1 MDIRDDFL
9 AFGVP
14 LIGEEEI
21 QEVED
26 CLRSGWLSTG
36 PKVAEFEELLREYTG
51 SQFAIALN
59 SCTAGLH
66 LSLLAAGIGKG
77 DEVITT
83 PMTFCATVNTIIHAG
98 AKPVL
103 VDIERDT
110 QLIDTQRIEEAITP
124 QTRAIIPVHLY
135 GRTCKMNTITEIAE
149 KYNLV
154 VIEDAAHALEAKYQN
169 KKIGSIS
176 DFTCFSFYATK
187 NICTGEGGL
196 VTTDNP
202 EFAEKIKIYR
212 LHGLSRDAWK
222 RYSDSGY
229 EHYQVLYPGFKYNMM
244 DIQAAIGIHQLK
256 HIDDWLKRRNEIWNF
271 YNQAF
276 ADLPVDTPSPDDD
289 SITHARHLYTLL
301 IDEEK
306 CGISRDSFLEKMRQY
321 NIGAGVH
328 YIGIHLH
335 PYYAQEFG
343 FSRDDFPHASWISD
357 CTVSLPLSPKLE
369 DRDVEDVIS
378 AVKRAIS

>member
-1 MDIRDDFL
+1 MDIRDSFL
-9 AFGVP
+9 AFGTP

-36 PKVAEFEELLREYTG
+36 PKVAEFEESLREYTN

-66 LSLLAAGIGKG
+66 LSLLAAGIGKR

-83 PMTFCATVNTIIHAG
+83 PMTFCATVNTIIHVG

-124 QTRAIIPVHLY
+124 QTKGIVPVHLY
-135 GRTCKMNTITEIAE
+135 GRPCKMDAITEIAE

-154 VIEDAAHALEAKYQN
+154 VIEDAAHALESKYQN
-169 KKIGSIS
+169 QKIGSIS

-202 EFAEKIKIYR
+202 EFAKKIRICR

-222 RYSDSGY
+222 RYSNSGY

-256 HIDDWLKRRNEIWNF
+256 HIDDWLERRNEIWNF
-271 YNQAF
+271 YDQSF
-276 ADLPVDTPSPDDD
+276 ADLPVDLPAPDED
-289 SITHARHLYTLL
+289 SAIHARHLYTLL
-301 IDEEK
+301 IDEEQ

-343 FSRDDFPHASWISD
+343 FSRDDFPNASWVSD

-378 AVKRAIS
+378 AVKKAIN

>member
-1 MDIRDDFL
+1 MDIRDSFL
-9 AFGVP
+9 AFGTP

-36 PKVAEFEELLREYTG
+36 PKVAEFEESLREYTG
-51 SQFAIALN
+51 NQFAIALN

-66 LSLLAAGIGKG
+66 LSLLTAGIGKG

-83 PMTFCATVNTIIHAG
+83 PMTFCATVNTIVHVG

-110 QLIDTQRIEEAITP
+110 QLIDTKRIEEAITP
-124 QTRAIIPVHLY
+124 QTKGIIPVHLY
-135 GRTCKMNTITEIAE
+135 GRPCKMTAITEIAE
-149 KYNLV
+149 KYSLV
-154 VIEDAAHALEAKYQN
+154 VIEDAAHALESKYQN
-169 KKIGSIS
+169 QKIGSIS

-202 EFAEKIKIYR
+202 EFAEKIRICR

-222 RYSDSGY
+222 RYSNSGY

-271 YNQAF
+271 YNQSF
-276 ADLPVDTPSPDDD
+276 ASLPVSLPAPDED
-289 SITHARHLYTLL
+289 SAIHARHLYTLL
-301 IDEEK
+301 IDEEQ
-306 CGISRDSFLEKMRQY
+306 CGISRDNFLENMRQY

-343 FSRDDFPHASWISD
+343 FSRDDFPNASWVSD
-357 CTVSLPLSPKLE
+357 CTISLPLSPQLE

-378 AVKRAIS
+378 AVKKAIN

>member
-36 PKVAEFEELLREYTG
+36 PKVAEFEGLLREYTG
-51 SQFAIALN
+51 GQFAIALN

-124 QTRAIIPVHLY
+124 QTKAIIPVHLY
-135 GRTCKMNTITEIAE
+135 GRSCKMNAITEIAE

-169 KKIGSIS
+169 RKIGSIS

-244 DIQAAIGIHQLK
+244 DIQAAIGIHQFK

>member
-9 AFGVP
+9 AFGAP

-36 PKVAEFEELLREYTG
+36 PKVAEFEELLRQYTG

-83 PMTFCATVNTIIHAG
+83 PMTFCATVNTIIHAR

-124 QTRAIIPVHLY
+124 QTKAIIPVHLY
-135 GRTCKMNTITEIAE
+135 GKPCKMDAITETAE
-149 KYNLV
+149 KYDLV
-154 VIEDAAHALEAKYQN
+154 VIEDAAHALEAKYRNQ
-169 KKIGSIS
+169 KIGNIS

-202 EFAEKIKIYR
+202 EFAEKIRIYR

-229 EHYQVLYPGFKYNMM
+229 QHYQVLYPGFKYNMM

-256 HIDDWLKRRNEIWNF
+256 HIDDWLRRRNEIWNF

-276 ADLPVDTPSPDDD
+276 ADLPVDTPSPDGD

-343 FSRDDFPHASWISD
+343 FSRDDFPHASWVSE
-357 CTVSLPLSPKLE
+357 CTVSLPLSPKLK

-378 AVKRAIS
+378 AVKKAIN

>member
-124 QTRAIIPVHLY
+124 QTKAIIPVHLY
-135 GRTCKMNTITEIAE
+135 GRSCKMNAITEIAE
-149 KYNLV
+149 
-154 VIEDAAHALEAKYQN
+154 
-169 KKIGSIS
+169 
-176 DFTCFSFYATK
+176 
-187 NICTGEGGL
+187 
-196 VTTDNP
+196 
-202 EFAEKIKIYR
+202 R
-212 LHGLSRDAWK
+212 L
-222 RYSDSGY
+222 
-229 EHYQVLYPGFKYNMM
+229 
-244 DIQAAIGIHQLK
+244 
-256 HIDDWLKRRNEIWNF
+256 
-271 YNQAF
+271 
-276 ADLPVDTPSPDDD
+276 
-289 SITHARHLYTLL
+289 
-301 IDEEK
+301 
-306 CGISRDSFLEKMRQY
+306 
-321 NIGAGVH
+321 
-328 YIGIHLH
+328 
-335 PYYAQEFG
+335 
-343 FSRDDFPHASWISD
+343 
-357 CTVSLPLSPKLE
+357 
-369 DRDVEDVIS
+369 
-378 AVKRAIS
+378 

>member
-1 MDIRDDFL
+1 MDTRDDFL

-110 QLIDTQRIEEAITP
+110 QLIDTQRIEETITP

-135 GRTCKMNTITEIAE
+135 GRPCKMNAITEIAE
-149 KYNLV
+149 KYDLV

-256 HIDDWLKRRNEIWNF
+256 HIDDWLKRRNEIWNV

-328 YIGIHLH
+328 YISIHLH

>member
-9 AFGVP
+9 AFGAP

-21 QEVED
+21 QEVVD

-66 LSLLAAGIGKG
+66 LSLVAAGIGKG

-103 VDIERDT
+103 VDIEHDT

-135 GRTCKMNTITEIAE
+135 GRSCKMDAITEIAE
-149 KYNLV
+149 KYDLV

-169 KKIGSIS
+169 QKIGSIS

-244 DIQAAIGIHQLK
+244 DIQAAIGIHQFK

>member
-36 PKVAEFEELLREYTG
+36 PKVAEFEGLLREYTG

-110 QLIDTQRIEEAITP
+110 QLIDTQRIEETITP

-135 GRTCKMNTITEIAE
+135 GRPCKMNAITEIAE

-244 DIQAAIGIHQLK
+244 DIQAAIGIHQFK

-276 ADLPVDTPSPDDD
+276 ADLPVGLPSHNND

-321 NIGAGVH
+321 NIGVGVH
-328 YIGIHLH
+328 YLGIHLH